1 MKWVEFLISKFKRS
15 VNLNKY
21 LVVGIGNIGADYFKT
36 RHNLGFEALD
46 FISNHFESKF
56 EKQRLGEVSKFTFK
70 GKKIVLLKPNTYVNL
85 SGKSVRYWLN
95 KEKIR
100 IENLMVVT
108 DDINLPFGTI
118 RIRTKGSD
126 GGHNGLK
133 NINELLKT
141 SNYNRLRFGIGSSF
155 LKKNQSDYVLSK
167 WSENE
172 SSELSKL
179 IPTINEVICSFVLS
193 GVTSTMNQ
201 YNS

>member
-1 MKWVEFLISKFKRS
+1 MKWIEFLISKFKRS

-21 LVVGIGNIGADYFKT
+21 LVVGIGNIGVDYFKT

-46 FISNHFESKF
+46 FISNHFETKF
-56 EKQRLGEVSKFTFK
+56 EKQRLGEISKFKFR
-70 GKKIVLLKPNTYVNL
+70 GKKIILLKPNTYVNL

-95 KEKIR
+95 KEKIH

-141 SNYNRLRFGIGSSF
+141 SNYNRLRFGIGSNF

-167 WSENE
+167 WSETE

-179 IPTINEVICSFVLS
+179 IPTINEVVCSFVLS

>member
-1 MKWVEFLISKFKRS
+1 MKCIHFLVSKFKRS
-15 VNLNKY
+15 IDLNKY
-21 LVVGIGNIGADYFKT
+21 LIVGIGNIGTDYFKT

-46 FISNHFESKF
+46 FISDHFDSKF
-56 EKQRLGEVSKFTFK
+56 EKKRLGEVSKFTFK
-70 GKKIVLLKPNTYVNL
+70 GKKIILLKPNTYVNL
-85 SGKSVRYWLN
+85 SGKSIRYWLN
-95 KEKIR
+95 KEKIN
-100 IENLMVVT
+100 IENLMVVI

-133 NINELLKT
+133 NINELLDTT
-141 SNYNRLRFGIGSSF
+141 SYNRLRFGIGSNF
-155 LKKNQSDYVLSK
+155 TKKSQSDYVLSK

-179 IPTINEVICSFVLS
+179 IPIVNEVICMFVLS
-193 GVTSTMNQ
+193 GVDLTMSQ